1 MCINRHVREKEKQE
15 ENTKDLQGYLDIDE
29 EIDIFKIKTV
39 SIVRYTNDMPIC
51 KNFVLYFSMQFKQ
64 DSILRLNWECSKVV

>member
-1 MCINRHVREKEKQE
+1 MYCRGLYYCGNLHIWRIRIIYSYMCINRHVREKEKQE

-51 KNFVLYFSMQFKQ
+51 
-64 DSILRLNWECSKVV
+64 